1 MDFGQIVTL
10 WTARVSAFVY
20 LMALILLMRH
30 AARRARVLWT
40 IGLIVYL
47 IHVWFA
53 FTYFY
58 DWSHETAYRETA
70 RQTASLFG
78 VDWGGGLYL
87 NYLFTLVWSLD
98 CLWWW
103 SKEASY
109 QARNRWVKMSTHA
122 FLAFM
127 FLNATIVVWVLKW
140 R

>member
-1 MDFGQIVTL
+1 MQQADRQ
-10 WTARVSAFVY
+10 
-20 LMALILLMRH
+20 
-30 AARRARVLWT
+30 ARVLWT

-47 IHVWFA
+47 IHVVCA

-58 DWSHETAYRETA
+58 DWSHEVAYRETA

-87 NYLFTLVWSLD
+87 NYLFTLVWSAD

-103 SKEASY
+103 SDEASY
-109 QARNRWVKMSTHA
+109 RLRSRWSAVSTHA

-140 R
+140 K